1 MITTENS
8 TINSECECMLLK
20 FIDKSSC
27 QGHNNVFLIFHIPA
41 IAGGLEE
48 WISDGSCDDI
58 NNNVPC
64 KFDGG
69 DCCGLNP
76 LKQYCFECSCIGNF
90 CQAMKK

>member
-1 MITTENS
+1 M
-8 TINSECECMLLK
+8 
-20 FIDKSSC
+20 
-27 QGHNNVFLIFHIPA
+27 

-58 NNNVPC
+58 NNNVQC

-69 DCCGLNP
+69 DCCGFNV
-76 LKQYCFECSCIGNF
+76 LKQYCFECNCIGNF

>member
-1 MITTENS
+1 MYA
-8 TINSECECMLLK
+8 SEIYFQIMLISND
-20 FIDKSSC
+20 FFS
-27 QGHNNVFLIFHIPA
+27 NFLIPV
-41 IAGGLEE
+41 IADGLEE

-69 DCCGLNP
+69 DCCGFNV